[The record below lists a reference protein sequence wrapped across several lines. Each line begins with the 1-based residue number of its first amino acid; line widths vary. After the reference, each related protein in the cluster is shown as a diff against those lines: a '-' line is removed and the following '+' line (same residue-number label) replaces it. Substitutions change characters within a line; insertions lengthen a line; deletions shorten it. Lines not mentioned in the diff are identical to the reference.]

1 MGKISIALN
10 ENILTIRKKSV
21 RKDKEEIIDIT
32 QLKYGQ
38 KYASSIVVTD
48 KKEYNKILFLQKI
61 SNMTNE
67 ENELI
72 TNVIIVYTEDG
83 VINYS
88 FGEIN
93 EQIKKVIKLK
103 FKVLNVK
110 LTKRKIKIKLIAYL
124 INKAKAQIGDIR
136 FFIDGDL
143 SQPAKLKQYNGI
155 ISKVKMLTGKNIYSF
170 SFDIKDILKDD
181 STINGSVRYEVQV
194 DGYWVR
200 YNIAKKDLF
209 EKNIQYNYSPLK
221 SIYTKDYAV
230 HFRRTIVGNLVLVQ
244 RLKEPIERTIKF
256 KIMESKF
263 MSWLLYKIGNF
274 NIKHRKNKINLF
286 YEKFASKAE
295 EGTYDLFLLMQKD
308 NKNNNYFIITEE
320 SPDYETIKD
329 NKNVVK
335 KYSLKYYWLVYNAN
349 NCIST
354 EAPIHLNIKKT
365 NNNDLRRTLI
375 YKKFVFLQHGSTYLK
390 CQGRNSTFARN
401 KEGQVSYI
409 VVGSEKEKEVVAESL
424 NIFDEQILNTGLP
437 IFSKVEYNHINQ
449 DSDDFVTIMLTW
461 KPYEEQLLN
470 FEESTYYKNVIEICK
485 MLEKYIDKSKIL
497 IISHPKAKILLEQTD
512 LKDSLWN
519 EPISKALEKTK
530 LIITDYS
537 SVCYNTFYQGGGV
550 VFFQPDLDLYE
561 KENGKLIPYNEEY
574 IGKRAFDMYELEE
587 IIKQT
592 IKNNKIDLSIVR
604 TREYEENYKTINEFS
619 DGKNIERIYEA
630 LIKRKII

>member
-354 EAPIHLNIKKT
+354 EAPIHLNIIRS
-365 NNNDLRRTLI
+365 NNKYLRRTLI
-375 YKKFVFLQHGSTYLK
+375 DKKFVFLQHGITYLK

>member
-354 EAPIHLNIKKT
+354 EAPIHLNIIRS
-365 NNNDLRRTLI
+365 NNKYLRRTLI
-375 YKKFVFLQHGSTYLK
+375 DKKFVFLQHGITYLK

-470 FEESTYYKNVIEICK
+470 F
-485 MLEKYIDKSKIL
+485 
-497 IISHPKAKILLEQTD
+497 
-512 LKDSLWN
+512 
-519 EPISKALEKTK
+519 
-530 LIITDYS
+530 
-537 SVCYNTFYQGGGV
+537 
-550 VFFQPDLDLYE
+550 
-561 KENGKLIPYNEEY
+561 
-574 IGKRAFDMYELEE
+574 
-587 IIKQT
+587 
-592 IKNNKIDLSIVR
+592 
-604 TREYEENYKTINEFS
+604 
-619 DGKNIERIYEA
+619 
-630 LIKRKII
+630 